1 MTAEKETGCDQATR
15 ETQVAKILADAPYTS
30 QNVLARAYSDAVQA
44 AKLNTEQAYAE
55 EDLRKFANSHTRAQ
69 AIVGLFRVRHPR
81 RVVLLGAEWSGCD
94 TYPKAMKRILLDM
107 PRPASDAMTPEENR
121 FLAELPETIDVWR
134 GCYEHNR
141 KGFSWTID
149 RETAKRFTTL
159 MRYHHPGIDPLLL
172 QGRVRRNDIIFV
184 KLDRN
189 ELEVVPRPGAVEIVA
204 EEHLEAAA

>member
-1 MTAEKETGCDQATR
+1 MSAPAVVEHHAAHEHAEQ
-15 ETQVAKILADAPYTS
+15 L
-30 QNVLARAYSDAVQA
+30 
-44 AKLNTEQAYAE
+44 
-55 EDLRKFANSHTRAQ
+55 LRFANSYSRAD
-69 AIVGLFRVRHPR
+69 AIMDLFKVRHPR
-81 RVVLLGAEWSGCD
+81 RVALLGAEWSGCD
-94 TYPKAMKRILLDM
+94 TYPKMMKRILLDL
-107 PRPASDAMTPEENR
+107 PRPALDAMTPEENK
-121 FLAELPETIDVWR
+121 FLAALPETIDVWR

-184 KLDRN
+184 KLDRK